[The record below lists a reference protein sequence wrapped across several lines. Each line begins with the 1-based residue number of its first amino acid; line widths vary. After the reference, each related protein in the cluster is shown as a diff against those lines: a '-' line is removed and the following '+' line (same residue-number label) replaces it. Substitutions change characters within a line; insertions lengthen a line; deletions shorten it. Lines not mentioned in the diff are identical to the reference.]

1 MVEDF
6 RALLLCFFFFIV
18 VVVRRRRHPL
28 EGGKDRRQRR
38 REERDRNENEDEKE
52 KHTERIP
59 SSRGSL
65 PPLVVVVIQVSANE
79 RRRDPKR
86 MP

>member
-6 RALLLCFFFFIV
+6 RALLLCFFIV
-18 VVVRRRRHPL
+18 VPRRHPL
-28 EGGKDRRQRR
+28 EGEKDRRQRR

-52 KHTERIP
+52 KNTERIP
-59 SSRGSL
+59 PGRGSL
-65 PPLVVVVIQVSANE
+65 PPPVVVIIKVSANE

>member
-6 RALLLCFFFFIV
+6 RALLLCFFFFI

-65 PPLVVVVIQVSANE
+65 PPLVVVMIKVSANE

>member
-6 RALLLCFFFFIV
+6 RALLLCFFFFFIV
-18 VVVRRRRHPL
+18 VVRRRHPL
-28 EGGKDRRQRR
+28 EGEKDRRQRR

-52 KHTERIP
+52 KNTERIP
-59 SSRGSL
+59 SCRGSL
-65 PPLVVVVIQVSANE
+65 QPLVVVTVKVSANE

>member
-6 RALLLCFFFFIV
+6 RALLVGFFLFIGV
-18 VVVRRRRHPL
+18 GVRRRHPL

-52 KHTERIP
+52 KHNERIH
-59 SSRGSL
+59 SSRGRL
-65 PPLVVVVIQVSANE
+65 PPLVVVMIKVSANE

>member
-18 VVVRRRRHPL
+18 VVVRRRHPL

-38 REERDRNENEDEKE
+38 REERDRNENEKE

-65 PPLVVVVIQVSANE
+65 PPLVVVVIKVSANE

>member
-6 RALLLCFFFFIV
+6 RALLLCFFFIV
-18 VVVRRRRHPL
+18 VIVRRHPL
-28 EGGKDRRQRR
+28 EGEKDRRQRR
-38 REERDRNENEDEKE
+38 REEERDRNENEEEKE
-52 KHTERIP
+52 KHTERMP
-59 SSRGSL
+59 SRRGTL
-65 PPLVVVVIQVSANE
+65 PPLVVVIIKVSANE